1 MFRKLF
7 TAAVLLASTI
17 TPVCQAYSSP
27 SYLKVYNY
35 TDSELKVY
43 VDGYDQGTIP
53 VSSAPNW
60 IPAPYGMHKVE
71 VSKVNGYNTAAKYA
85 ELSYSYPNADVTIAK
100 YDL

>member
-7 TAAVLLASTI
+7 AAVVLLVSTASVT
-17 TPVCQAYSSP
+17 AYSSP
-27 SYLKVYNY
+27 AYLKVYNY
-35 TDSELKVY
+35 TDSELRVY

-53 VSSAPNW
+53 VGSSPNW

-71 VSKVNGYNTAAKYA
+71 AYRVSGSSSTAKWA
-85 ELSYSYPNADVTIAK
+85 ELSYSYPNADVTIAR

>member
-1 MFRKLF
+1 MIRKLF
-7 TAAVLLASTI
+7 TAAVLLVSTASVT
-17 TPVCQAYSSP
+17 AYSSP

-35 TDSELKVY
+35 TDSELRVY

-53 VSSAPNW
+53 VGSAPNW

-71 VSKVNGYNTAAKYA
+71 VSRLTGYSSTAKWA
-85 ELSYSYPNADVTIAK
+85 ELSYSYPNADVTIAR

>member
-1 MFRKLF
+1 MIRKLF
-7 TAAVLLASTI
+7 TAAVLLASTAVV
-17 TPVCQAYSSP
+17 TAYSSP

-35 TDSELKVY
+35 TDCPLRVY

-53 VSSAPNW
+53 VGTSPNW
-60 IPAPYGMHKVE
+60 IAAPYGMHKVE
-71 VSKVNGYNTAAKYA
+71 VSKVNGYSTTYKYA